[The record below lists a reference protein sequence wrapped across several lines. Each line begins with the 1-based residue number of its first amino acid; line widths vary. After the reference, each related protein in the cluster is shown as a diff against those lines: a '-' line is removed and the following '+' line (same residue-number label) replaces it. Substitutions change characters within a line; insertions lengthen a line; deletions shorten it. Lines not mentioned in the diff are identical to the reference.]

1 MSALEIH
8 QTEPAL
14 LCIRGLGALLGNS
27 WRSLER
33 QLKNPPV
40 GFPEPIRLGRRKYWS
55 RVLVLAWLNGVHAPS
70 GAEAVAFPRQE
81 KRGRGRPRKH
91 ELSI

>member
-1 MSALEIH
+1 MSAFEIH